1 MSAFLISAL
10 ACLTMLAGA
19 VAGAGLRRLLPAH
32 HLDDQSKDIVRLGS
46 ALLATMS
53 ALVLGLLITSAKNA
67 YDLQRSEVRQI
78 AAKLVLL
85 DNQLNRWG
93 PEAQPARQ
101 VLRASMPAMVERI
114 WGERAVQRS
123 TGAPFQPSPEGE
135 LVYAALENLTPQTE
149 VQRLLK
155 NQAFTTIAYITELRV
170 LLSEQADSGLP
181 APLLIVLVFWLSAL
195 LASFTLFSRVNPT
208 SACALLIIALSAAGA
223 IFMIE
228 ELASPFNGLLRIPTE
243 PLGNALGVLAP

>member
-1 MSAFLISAL
+1 
-10 ACLTMLAGA
+10 
-19 VAGAGLRRLLPAH
+19 
-32 HLDDQSKDIVRLGS
+32 
-46 ALLATMS
+46 LLATMS

-67 YDLQRSEVRQI
+67 YDVQRGEVRQI

-85 DNQLNRWG
+85 DNQLHRWG
-93 PEAQPARQ
+93 PEARPARE

-114 WGERAVQRS
+114 WGERAVARP
-123 TGAPFQPSPEGE
+123 TGAPFQPSPEGDA
-135 LVYAALENLTPQTE
+135 VYESLENLTPQTE

-155 NQAFTTIAYITELRV
+155 NQAFDTIAHVTELRV

-181 APLLIVLVFWLSAL
+181 APLLMVLIFWLSAL

-223 IFMIE
+223 VFLIE
-228 ELASPFNGLLRIPTE
+228 ELASPFTGLLRISSE
-243 PLGNALGVLAP
+243 PLGSALGVLAP